1 MGWKGFSQ
9 LTASAD
15 SHQDRYR
22 RPNMRTL
29 IRLTAA
35 FALLFAAVA
44 AAMGQS
50 IATKAD
56 QYLTTWAKQGRFS
69 GTVLLAKDG
78 KVVLRKSYGMANY
91 ELGVPNTPD
100 TVYRIGSIT
109 KSFTALAVLQVE
121 EKGLLKVTDPA
132 RKYVP
137 EIPAG
142 WGDITIHQLL
152 CHMSGIPDFMNAKA
166 YEDFADPKHIA
177 NALMEYAE
185 KPLLS
190 KPGEVLRYSNSGYAL
205 LGRIIEKVS
214 GKSYEEYLTENILR
228 PAGMEHTA
236 VDHTPDMVPHRAN
249 GYRWDGEA
257 VINAAIGDPDHTYA
271 AGALRS
277 TVDDMYRFDRALK
290 EGKLFSKAITNKAW
304 TAYGHWAAPPPFP
317 ADADYGY
324 GWMIGQEFGHR
335 YVGHGGWVNGFVS
348 QFNRYPDDDAVL
360 IVLWNFETSNNI
372 FLSKD
377 LAAILFG
384 QKYELPVLRPITHP
398 SAPTLARYEGD
409 FQMGPL
415 TVKITLRNGKLY
427 VLGTGQPVP
436 YGLIATSDTEFYCND
451 TPALIRFVADEKGNP
466 DKVAIKMGDKEF
478 ELTRVPVQKQGE

>member
-1 MGWKGFSQ
+1 
-9 LTASAD
+9 
-15 SHQDRYR
+15 
-22 RPNMRTL
+22 MRTL

-35 FALLFAAVA
+35 FALLLTAVA
-44 AAMGQS
+44 AAVGQS
-50 IATKAD
+50 IAANAN

-78 KVVLRKSYGMANY
+78 KVLLRKSYGMANY
-91 ELGVPNTPD
+91 ELGVPNTPE

-109 KSFTALAVLQVE
+109 KSFTALSILQLE
-121 EKGLLKVTDPA
+121 ERGLLNVEDPV
-132 RKYVP
+132 RKYVS
-137 EIPAG
+137 EIPAD

-152 CHMSGIPDFMNAKA
+152 CHKSGIPDFMNAKT
-166 YEDFADPKHIA
+166 YEDFAHPNHVE
-177 NALMEYAE
+177 NALKEYAG

-190 KPGEVLRYSNSGYAL
+190 KPGEVFRYSNSGYVL
-205 LGRIIEKVS
+205 LGHIIEKVS
-214 GKSYEEYLTENILR
+214 GKSYEQYLTENILR
-228 PAGMEHTA
+228 PAGMDHTA
-236 VDHTPDMVPHRAN
+236 VDRHADLVPHRAN

-257 VINAAIGDPDHTYA
+257 VINAALGEDPDHTFA

-290 EGKLFSKAITNKAW
+290 EGKLFSKAITSKAW
-304 TAYGHWAAPPPFP
+304 TAYGHWMAPPPFP
-317 ADADYGY
+317 LEADYGY

-360 IVLWNFETSNNI
+360 IVLWNFETANNM
-372 FLSKD
+372 FLSQD

-384 QKYELPVLRPITHP
+384 QKYDLPMLRPITHP
-398 SAPTLARYEGD
+398 STSALSRYVGN

-415 TVKITLRNGKLY
+415 TAKVTLRDGKLY

-451 TPALIRFVADEKGNP
+451 TPALIRFVPDDKGRT
-466 DKVAIKMGDKEF
+466 DKVAIKMGEKEF
-478 ELTRVPVQKQGE
+478 ELTRVAAPKEGE

>member
-1 MGWKGFSQ
+1 
-9 LTASAD
+9 
-15 SHQDRYR
+15 
-22 RPNMRTL
+22 MRTL

-50 IATKAD
+50 IATRAD

-69 GTVLLAKDG
+69 GTVLLAKGG
-78 KVVLRKSYGMANY
+78 KVLLRKSYGMANY
-91 ELGVPNTPD
+91 ELGAPSTPE

-109 KSFTALAVLQVE
+109 KSFTGLAVLQLE
-121 EKGLLKVTDPA
+121 ERGLLKVSDPA

-137 EIPAG
+137 EIPAA
-142 WGDITIHQLL
+142 WGDFTIHQLL
-152 CHMSGIPDFMNAKA
+152 CHMSGIPDWMNAKA
-166 YEDFADPKHIA
+166 YSDFGNPNHIE
-177 NALMEYAE
+177 NALKEYAD
-185 KPLLS
+185 KPMVN

-236 VDHTPDMVPHRAN
+236 IDHTPDLVPHRAN

-257 VINAAIGDPDHTYA
+257 VINAPTGDPDHTYA

-290 EGKLFSKAITNKAW
+290 EGKLFSNAITSKAW
-304 TAYGHWAAPPPFP
+304 TGYGHWVAPPPFP
-317 ADADYGY
+317 AEAEYGY
-324 GWMIGQEFGHR
+324 GWMTGQEFGHR

-360 IVLWNFETSNNI
+360 IVLWNFETSNNL
-372 FLSKD
+372 FLCKD

-384 QKYELPVLRPITHP
+384 QKYELPVLRAIQHP
-398 SAPTLARYEGD
+398 SAETLARYVGEYHV
-409 FQMGPL
+409 GPL
-415 TVKITLRNGKLY
+415 TAKVTLRNGKLY

-436 YGLIATSDTEFYCND
+436 YGLIATSDMDFYCND
-451 TPALIRFVADEKGNP
+451 TPALIRFVPDEKG
-466 DKVAIKMGDKEF
+466 DVHKVAIRMGEKEF
-478 ELTRVPVQKQGE
+478 ELTRVEAAKQGE